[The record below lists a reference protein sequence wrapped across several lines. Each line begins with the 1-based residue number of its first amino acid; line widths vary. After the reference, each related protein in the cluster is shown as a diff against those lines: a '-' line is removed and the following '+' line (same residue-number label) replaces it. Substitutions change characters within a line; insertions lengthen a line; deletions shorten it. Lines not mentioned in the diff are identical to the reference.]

1 MSKSNGTDILKI
13 EDAGRVRMLTLNR
26 PDQLNAFNDAQ
37 YDAVAAA
44 LRDAAA
50 SPTIAV
56 VVITGAGRAFSA
68 GQDLAELGNPPVY
81 EDGTVHGFQPFM
93 DVLQQFPK
101 PLIASVNGI
110 GIGIGI
116 TMLLH
121 CDLVLIAEGA
131 KLRAPFVSLGISA
144 EAGSSYLFPQAI
156 GWQETSHL
164 LYTGTWMSSFDAV
177 RTGIAWRSVPDGSL
191 AEETRR
197 IAEQIA
203 AMPITSLV
211 GTKKLLLD
219 ARLDGVQRARRRENE
234 IIGGLQKGPAVRE
247 AVSAFMEKRAPDF
260 SKITL
265 ES

>member
-1 MSKSNGTDILKI
+1 MSKTNGTDVLKI
-13 EDAGRVRMLTLNR
+13 EDAGRVRTLTLNR

-37 YDAVAAA
+37 YDALAAA

-68 GQDLAELGNPPVY
+68 GQDLGELASPPKY
-81 EDGTVHGFQPFM
+81 ADGSVHGFQPFM
-93 DVLQQFPK
+93 DTLQIFHK

-110 GIGIGI
+110 GIGIGV

-121 CDLVLIAEGA
+121 CDLVLMAQGA
-131 KLRAPFVSLGISA
+131 RLRAPFVSLGISA
-144 EAGSSYLFPQAI
+144 EAGSTYLFPRAI
-156 GWQETSHL
+156 GWAETAHL
-164 LYTGTWMSSFDAV
+164 LYTATWLSADDAV
-177 RTGIAWRSVPDGSL
+177 RTGIAWRAVPDTDL
-191 AEETRR
+191 ADETRR
-197 IAEQIA
+197 LAEQIA

-211 GTKKLLLD
+211 ATKKLLLD

-234 IIGGLQKGPAVRE
+234 IIGGLSGGPANRE
-247 AVSAFMEKRAPDF
+247 AITAFREKRAPDF

-265 ES
+265 G